1 MGKGRSLPTPNS
13 HLLTPIRGTTYMTER
28 IARLR
33 DGFQRLYGTAPSVLV
48 KGPGRVDLMGI
59 HTDYNDGFVLP
70 IAVNVDVM
78 ALGRLRNDRK
88 VRVYSA
94 NFDKAAEFDLD
105 NVEYDSAQK
114 WSNYVRGVAKF
125 IQEKG
130 IELRGANIAL
140 HGNVPLG
147 SGLSSSAALEMATG
161 VLFQALTG
169 FKMSGPDMALVGQ
182 AAENK
187 FVGVS
192 TGIMDQ
198 FVSRNGQKD
207 HALFLDCRSLA
218 FEQLPLDTSKVKVVV
233 CNTMKQRGLVDS
245 EYGLRRSQCEEAV
258 RLFQQWIPN
267 VKALR
272 DVTCTDLQEYGD
284 RLPSN
289 VYKRADHIISENERG
304 LRCREVLASGGLEE
318 FGELMNASHDSARDS
333 YEVSCPEL
341 EAMVE
346 VTRAAPGSL
355 CGRLAGAGFGGCT
368 VSLVMD
374 ASVPD
379 FVDTVKRE
387 YQKKTGLAPELY
399 VCTSEDGARVVE
411 DYR

>member
-1 MGKGRSLPTPNS
+1 MN
-13 HLLTPIRGTTYMTER
+13 ER
-28 IARLR
+28 IDNLKK
-33 DGFQRLYGTAPSVLV
+33 DFQRLYGSAPAVLV

-70 IAVNVDVM
+70 IAVNVDVL
-78 ALGRLRNDRK
+78 AVGKARDDRK
-88 VRVYSA
+88 VSVHSI
-94 NFDKAAEFDLD
+94 NFDKTAEFSLD
-105 NVEYDSAQK
+105 NIEFDNVNR
-114 WSNYVRGVAKF
+114 WSNYIRGVCHF

-130 IELRGANIAL
+130 IMLQGANIVL

-169 FKMSGPDMALVGQ
+169 FEMSGPDMALVGQ
-182 AAENK
+182 RAENK
-187 FVGVS
+187 FVGVN

-258 RLFQQWIPN
+258 RLFQQWKPG

-272 DVTCTDLQEYGD
+272 DVTCGDLAKYGD
-284 RLPSN
+284 KLPE
-289 VYKRADHIISENERG
+289 VVRMRAEHVISENERG
-304 LRCREVLASGGLEE
+304 LKCREVLASGGLEE
-318 FGELMNASHDSARDS
+318 FGELMNASHDSARDC

-346 VTRAAPGSL
+346 VTRSAPGSL

-368 VSLVMD
+368 VSLVGD
-374 ASVPD
+374 ASVED
-379 FVDTVKRE
+379 FVETVKRE
-387 YQKKTGLAPELY
+387 YEKKTGLAPALY
-399 VCTSEDGARVVE
+399 VCTAEDGAGVLE
-411 DYR
+411 TN

>member
-1 MGKGRSLPTPNS
+1 MS
-13 HLLTPIRGTTYMTER
+13 ER
-28 IARLR
+28 ITKLK
-33 DGFQRLYGTAPSVLV
+33 DDFQRLYGSKPAVLV

-78 ALGRLRNDRK
+78 AMGSLRDDNK
-88 VRVYSA
+88 VCVYSA
-94 NFDKAAEFDLD
+94 NFDKSAEFSLDAIEYD
-105 NVEYDSAQK
+105 NVNK
-114 WSNYVRGVAKF
+114 WSNYIRGVAKF
-125 IQEKG
+125 IQESGVKLQG
-130 IELRGANIAL
+130 VNIAL

-161 VLFQALTG
+161 TIFQSLVG
-169 FKMSGPDMALVGQ
+169 FELSGPNMALIGQ
-182 AAENK
+182 KAENK
-187 FVGVS
+187 FVGVN

-198 FVSRNGQKD
+198 FVSRNAQKD

-245 EYGLRRSQCEEAV
+245 EYDLRRSQCEEAV
-258 RLFQQWIPN
+258 RLFQQWLPN

-272 DVTCTDLQEYGD
+272 DVTYADLQEYGD
-284 RLPSN
+284 KLPKD
-289 VYKRADHIISENERG
+289 VYKRADHVISENERG
-304 LRCREVLASGGLEE
+304 LKCREVLGSGGLEE
-318 FGELMNASHDSARDS
+318 FGGLMNASHDSARDS

-346 VTRAAPGSL
+346 VTRSAPGSL

-374 ASVPD
+374 GSVND
-379 FVDTVKRE
+379 FVETVKVE
-387 YQKKTGLAPELY
+387 YEKKTGLAPALY
-399 VCTSEDGARVVE
+399 VCTAEDGAGLIE